1 MNDNSI
7 FITGY
12 AKLPHGITASS
23 LYSVIVVGVVLDSKT
38 GIVEDVDCSLV
49 TSTAKKLIKDL
60 VVGRNILDY
69 DGIVELLTERYHGS
83 ARKALMSA
91 FKIINEKYYNLCN
104 QRDEEA

>member
-23 LYSVIVVGVVLDSKT
+23 LYSVIAVGVILDSET

-49 TSTAKKLIKDL
+49 TSTAKRFVRE
-60 VVGRNILDY
+60 VVMGKNILDY
-69 DGIVELLTERYHGS
+69 DSIATVFNERYHGS
-83 ARKALMSA
+83 ARKALLSA
-91 FKIINEKYYNLCN
+91 FKIISEKYSNACD
-104 QRDEEA
+104 QKDEK